1 MGTVS
6 VKSES
11 TVNRRLSQGI
21 CKGKS
26 INIDQN
32 APKVTHTVRPMGCP
46 MGHKGEGEEN
56 VSQCG
61 GTLFNFEYKWSAN
74 AFVCICSGTFLKKLY
89 SDPNV
94 NSLFTKTDLTS
105 I

>member
-1 MGTVS
+1 MMGTVS

-32 APKVTHTVRPMGCP
+32 APKVTQQRTLFDPWDAPWGMRGRGRKRKLMW
-46 MGHKGEGEEN
+46 
-56 VSQCG
+56 

-74 AFVCICSGTFLKKLY
+74 AFVCSGTFLKKLY

-94 NSLFTKTDLTS
+94 
-105 I
+105 

>member
-32 APKVTHTVRPMGCP
+32 APKVTTHPVRPMGCP
-46 MGHKGEGEEN
+46 MGLEGEGEE
-56 VSQCG
+56 
-61 GTLFNFEYKWSAN
+61 KR
-74 AFVCICSGTFLKKLY
+74 KLMWGH
-89 SDPNV
+89 
-94 NSLFTKTDLTS
+94 SL
-105 I
+105 

>member
-1 MGTVS
+1 MMGTVS

-32 APKVTHTVRPMGCP
+32 APKVTQPRTLLDPWDAPWGRRGGGRKNTEVN
-46 MGHKGEGEEN
+46 EGALSLILN
-56 VSQCG
+56 TNG
-61 GTLFNFEYKWSAN
+61 LIMHLFVVELF
-74 AFVCICSGTFLKKLY
+74 KKA
-89 SDPNV
+89 
-94 NSLFTKTDLTS
+94 
-105 I
+105 IQ